1 MTINFKKTLVSGLM
15 AASLAAVSAG
25 AMAASYP
32 VDVPVTFTG
41 TIMDNTCDTVSVGNA
56 GIVAFNTISQSDFG
70 SSGAGAVGAT
80 KAFTID
86 FAGCGTQA
94 SDVDVWFVGSAANNS
109 INALDNPIAAGNAEN
124 VGVQVYGGADAA
136 TLLKSDD
143 VTAKAS
149 YTGVLTA
156 GGTGSVNL
164 VAKVVQTN
172 DAALPTLGA
181 LNASGT
187 LVVQYP

>member
-1 MTINFKKTLVSGLM
+1 MTVNFKKTLVSGLM
-15 AASLAAVSAG
+15 AASLAAVSCG

-41 TIMDNTCDTVSVGNA
+41 TIMDNTCDTVSVGDA
-56 GIVAFNTISQSDFG
+56 GLVAFGTISQSDFG
-70 SSGAGAVGAT
+70 TSGAGAVGAT

-86 FAGCGTQA
+86 FTGCGTEA
-94 SDVDVWFVGSAANNS
+94 NDVDVWFTGTTTNS
-109 INALDNPIAAGNAEN
+109 INALDNPTGAGNSEN
-124 VGVQVYGGADAA
+124 VGVQVYGGAGAA

-156 GGTGSVNL
+156 GGTGSVDL

-172 DAALPTLGA
+172 ATLPTLGA

>member
-1 MTINFKKTLVSGLM
+1 MTVNFKKTLVSGLV
-15 AASLAAVSAG
+15 AASLAAVSCG
-25 AMAASYP
+25 ATAASYP

-41 TIMDNTCDTVSVGNA
+41 TIMDNTCDTVSVGDA
-56 GIVAFNTISQSDFG
+56 GVVAFGTISQSDFG
-70 SSGAGAVGAT
+70 SSGVGAIGAT
-80 KAFTID
+80 KTFTID
-86 FAGCGTQA
+86 FANCGTQA
-94 SDVDVWFVGSAANNS
+94 SGVDVWFVGSATNNS

-124 VGVQVYGGADAA
+124 VGVNVYGGADAA

-143 VTAKAS
+143 ATAKVS
-149 YTGVLTA
+149 YPEALTA

-172 DAALPTLGA
+172 TTLPSVGV
-181 LNASGT
+181 LNASGY